1 MEEQDEGQ
9 SEKDPLPPPVD
20 QAPTAVSPLQPWIE
34 IPLAGTNEAVHMP
47 ISGRGAANTTYK
59 FSYDAPET
67 VTMGLPAPPVE
78 WMEMPAGVTGCASG
92 LEYLALVDQV
102 LVHQVVELFELVTPY
117 ELENK
122 YVIKNSMGQQI
133 YYAFEESE
141 TCHRNFCGNQRGF
154 TLGFLDYTQKEVMRL
169 VRPFKCCA
177 GWPCCACFNHCA
189 YTIDV
194 ESPPGTVIGS
204 VRQTLS
210 PWKVHLDIL
219 DHHGNTVLKV
229 RGPCCLCQEVCCT
242 GDVNFEVKTTDLKN
256 NIGTISKQWGG
267 WIREVYT
274 KADNFSLTF
283 PQDLDVRTKAT
294 LMAAM
299 FLIEFAYFERKNRRR

>member
-1 MEEQDEGQ
+1 MDEQDEGQ

-20 QAPTAVSPLQPWIE
+20 QAPTAVSLLQPWIE

-47 ISGRGAANTTYK
+47 TSGRGAANMTYK
-59 FSYDAPET
+59 FSSDAPET

-78 WMEMPAGVTGCASG
+78 WMDRPAGVSGCPSG

-102 LVHQVVELFELVTPY
+102 LVHQVVELFE
-117 ELENK
+117 
-122 YVIKNSMGQQI
+122 
-133 YYAFEESE
+133 
-141 TCHRNFCGNQRGF
+141 R
-154 TLGFLDYTQKEVMRL
+154 
-169 VRPFKCCA
+169 
-177 GWPCCACFNHCA
+177 
-189 YTIDV
+189 
-194 ESPPGTVIGS
+194 TVIGS

-229 RGPCCLCQEVCCT
+229 RGPCCLCQGVCCT
-242 GDVNFEVKTTDLKN
+242 EDVNFEVKTTDLKH
-256 NIGTISKQWGG
+256 NIGVISKQWGG

-274 KADNFSLTF
+274 KADNFSMTF
-283 PQDLDVRTKAT
+283 PKDLDVRTKAT